1 MEKYQLFLNDG
12 TETWRKNSEYR
23 SMLDAKRAAME
34 LIKKQEWKAIDSQE
48 VKGSQ
53 IKDIFLSDK
62 KEERLSKYKIMI
74 HESRI

>member
-1 MEKYQLFLNDG
+1 
-12 TETWRKNSEYR
+12 
-23 SMLDAKRAAME
+23 MLDAKRAAME

>member
-34 LIKKQEWKAIDSQE
+34 LIKKQEWKAVDSQE